1 MNDKTNKLKSI
12 ILEMKALDRYLLSRG
27 IDPRF
32 VTTDQKVS
40 HAKSGEF
47 QKWLSD
53 RKVEEVQSEDEL
65 IEQKTPREKFKSGLK
80 KAGYDPDKGA
90 KRLTDLIA
98 KQKKD
103 REEHE
108 KKYGHLY
115 AKEATDYSL
124 VKGQST
130 NQYNKDVKLS
140 NGYVTKVA
148 KQPKGEYERSVD
160 KYLKKK
166 YNKEEVE
173 NFKSGDFVKDIVHG
187 HTHRV
192 HKVEGNNLVVNK
204 HQGKDSYGTFTNLHK
219 TKARKVATPTNEE
232 VEFLEEEHLVHVS
245 DGSKYGNEPDAKD
258 TEHVIAGIKKHNG
271 KYDGASDKGAYFK
284 FNSKSDAESFKAH
297 VDRCPNR
304 SCHADL
310 HEGVLDFMKKP
321 NKKQDAIHY
330 VKVNNALKTTP
341 SGKHIMKFPDRESAE
356 RHANE
361 HKKLNPNHNVKV
373 TTDRGTEDPTWHG
386 GTKTRPYSYG
396 MREEMEMDENHIAIA
411 MGKMLDD
418 ESSMALNQLD
428 QIERSMKLIRDYIGK
443 DYEKQLPAW
452 VQSKITLASDY
463 IDTVGSYLSTS
474 NEKVNESFEE
484 EHGISDK
491 KKQNSKSA
499 RIIKSIYKKKN
510 MKEDIYDHEK
520 DDKSTQVY
528 GKKPNLKSMDDKGM
542 GENKPDAVAVMSG
555 GKTLTG
561 QKRDIIEIDPMLRK
575 RPGQPDT
582 KK

>member
-1 MNDKTNKLKSI
+1 
-12 ILEMKALDRYLLSRG
+12 
-27 IDPRF
+27 
-32 VTTDQKVS
+32 
-40 HAKSGEF
+40 
-47 QKWLSD
+47 
-53 RKVEEVQSEDEL
+53 
-65 IEQKTPREKFKSGLK
+65 
-80 KAGYDPDKGA
+80 
-90 KRLTDLIA
+90 
-98 KQKKD
+98 
-103 REEHE
+103 
-108 KKYGHLY
+108 
-115 AKEATDYSL
+115 
-124 VKGQST
+124 
-130 NQYNKDVKLS
+130 
-140 NGYVTKVA
+140 
-148 KQPKGEYERSVD
+148 
-160 KYLKKK
+160 
-166 YNKEEVE
+166 
-173 NFKSGDFVKDIVHG
+173 
-187 HTHRV
+187 
-192 HKVEGNNLVVNK
+192 
-204 HQGKDSYGTFTNLHK
+204 
-219 TKARKVATPTNEE
+219 
-232 VEFLEEEHLVHVS
+232 
-245 DGSKYGNEPDAKD
+245 
-258 TEHVIAGIKKHNG
+258 
-271 KYDGASDKGAYFK
+271 
-284 FNSKSDAESFKAH
+284 
-297 VDRCPNR
+297 
-304 SCHADL
+304 
-310 HEGVLDFMKKP
+310 MKKP

-474 NEKVNESFEE
+474 NEQVKESFED
-484 EHGISDK
+484 EHGIGEK

-499 RIIKSIYKKKN
+499 RIIKSIYKRKN

-542 GENKPDAVAVMSG
+542 GENKTDAVAVMSG
-555 GKTLTG
+555 GTTLTG
-561 QKRDIIEIDPMLRK
+561 QKRDIVEIDPMLRK

-582 KK
+582 KKVENK